1 LATNNDF
8 SGGTGSLHR
17 GSQGSR
23 RSGARAALFWGV
35 AILAGLSAALLITRY
50 LDGHTIAASAPTTK
64 IVVAATEM
72 PLATRIR
79 AEQVK
84 LVDWPVDATPPGALH
99 DVKDAIDRILTIH
112 VLTGEPL
119 VPGRLTAKG
128 SGNGLAAL
136 IPGNMRAMA
145 VHVDDVV
152 GVAGFLH
159 PDDRVDVIATLRPTR
174 PNNAE
179 STSKVILQ
187 NVRVLAVGKDLEVS
201 DSNRAQ
207 ATPTTVATLLV
218 DSDGSEKL
226 ALAASEGRIILT
238 LRGWTDNQEV
248 ATAGIKPS
256 GLLPEA
262 TSAPVPA
269 GPADPASPAPAH
281 RAGRHDSRA
290 TPQAPLPASSV
301 AQASGR
307 KEIVE
312 ILRGDRF
319 EERKFEA
326 RDKTEEL
333 K

>member
-1 LATNNDF
+1 LATKNDF
-8 SGGTGSLHR
+8 SAGTGSLQR
-17 GSQGSR
+17 ASQGSR
-23 RSGARAALFWGV
+23 RSGARAAAFWGV

-50 LDGHTIAASAPTTK
+50 LNGHTIAASGPTVK

-72 PLATRIR
+72 PLANRIR

-84 LVDWPVDATPPGALH
+84 LVDWPVDAVPPGALR
-99 DVKDAIDRILTIH
+99 DLNDAIDRILTIH
-112 VLTGEPL
+112 VLAGEPL

-128 SGNGLAAL
+128 AGNGLAAL

-187 NVRVLAVGKDLEVS
+187 NVRVLAVGKELEVS
-201 DSNRAQ
+201 DGNRAQ

-218 DSDGSEKL
+218 DSDGSERL

-256 GLLPEA
+256 GLLPETA
-262 TSAPVPA
+262 GNLSPAEPAAPV
-269 GPADPASPAPAH
+269 GSAPAH
-281 RAGRHDSRA
+281 RPGHRETHAA
-290 TPQAPLPASSV
+290 PQAPGPSI
-301 AQASGR
+301 AQVSGR